1 MSYKIAGI
9 DVHKKVL
16 MVVVVDASTPE
27 EKPERRRF
35 ATMPSDLRRLSTW
48 LREQGVEEAVM
59 ESTAQYWRSVWLE
72 LEPYMRLHLAQAF
85 SNRAPR
91 GRKHDFKDAERLVRR
106 LIANELILSF
116 VPDGEQRT
124 WRNMTRMKTQLT
136 RDRVRLQNQM
146 ECLLEEMRIK
156 LSIVVSDLLGASGLR
171 ILRALAEGETDPKK
185 LASLG
190 DDRLKCTEEQLVDA
204 LTGRPQPMHRE
215 MLALQ
220 LERLQLI
227 DTQIAK
233 LNGMIAQAMKPH
245 QEAVIRLAEVPGFG
259 VDSAQQVIAEVGV
272 QASTFPSAAELTS
285 WVGTCPGKEESAEE
299 NHSSRSAKGN
309 KYLRRVLNQAAH
321 AAVKK
326 KGSYFQAVF
335 RRLLPRLGY
344 KSAIWAIAHRLCRV
358 VWKILHEGVRFIE
371 QGSEPD
377 PKAEKQRA
385 RILARA
391 LRKLGYHVAITPINP
406 AVAETE
412 CKCSGSDFRG
422 SVKKSVISTNCADRA
437 ELQRTECN
445 PMTSLFLP

>member
-1 MSYKIAGI
+1 MKIAGI

-16 MVVVVDASTPE
+16 MVVVIDANTPE

-35 ATMPSDLRRLSTW
+35 ATMPSELRRLSIW

-72 LEPYMRLHLAQAF
+72 LEPHMRLHLAQAF

-106 LIANELILSF
+106 LIADELILSF
-116 VPDGEQRT
+116 VPDGEQRI
-124 WRNMTRMKTQLT
+124 WRSMTRMKLQLT

-156 LSIVVSDLLGASGLR
+156 LSIVVSNLLGASGLR
-171 ILRALAEGETDPKK
+171 ILQALARGETDPKR
-185 LASLG
+185 LAQLG
-190 DDRLKCTEEQLVDA
+190 DERLQCTEEQLVDA
-204 LTGRPQPMHRE
+204 LTGRAQPMHRE

-245 QEAVIRLAEVPGFG
+245 QEAVMRLAEVPGLG
-259 VDSAQQVIAEVGV
+259 VDSAQQIIAEVGV

-285 WVGTCPGKEESAEE
+285 WVGTCPGKDESAEQ

-321 AAVKK
+321 AAVKS

-344 KSAIWAIAHRLCRV
+344 QSAIWAIAHRLCRV

-371 QGSEPD
+371 QGCEPD
-377 PKAEKQRA
+377 PRTKKKRA
-385 RILARA
+385 QMLARA
-391 LRKLGYHVAITPINP
+391 LRKLGYEVAITPINP
-406 AVAETE
+406 ATAT
-412 CKCSGSDFRG
+412 RG
-422 SVKKSVISTNCADRA
+422 
-437 ELQRTECN
+437 LQA
-445 PMTSLFLP
+445 

>member
-1 MSYKIAGI
+1 MCYKIAGI

-16 MVVVVDASTPE
+16 MVVVMDASTPDS
-27 EKPERRRF
+27 KPERRRF
-35 ATMPSDLRRLSTW
+35 ATMPSDLGRLSTW
-48 LREQGVEEAVM
+48 LQERGVEEAVM

-72 LEPYMRLHLAQAF
+72 LEPYMRLQLAQAF

-124 WRNMTRMKTQLT
+124 WRNLTRMKLQLT

-185 LASLG
+185 LAGLG
-190 DDRLKCTEEQLVDA
+190 DQRLKCSEEQLVDA
-204 LTGRPQPMHRE
+204 LTGRAQPMHRQ

-220 LERLQLI
+220 LERLQLM
-227 DTQIAK
+227 DGQLAK
-233 LNGMIAQAMKPH
+233 LNGLIAQAMKPH
-245 QEAVIRLAEVPGFG
+245 QDAVIRLAEVPGLG

-272 QASTFPSAAELTS
+272 TAGTFPSAAEFTS
-285 WVGTCPGKEESAEE
+285 WVGTCPGKDESAEE

-326 KGSYFQAVF
+326 NGSHFQAVF

-344 KSAIWAIAHRLCRV
+344 QSAIWAVAHRLCRV

-371 QGSEPD
+371 QGREPD
-377 PKAEKQRA
+377 PQAKKRHA
-385 RILARA
+385 RRLAQA
-391 LRKLGYHVAITPINP
+391 LRKLGYKVAITPIDLCT
-406 AVAETE
+406 AE
-412 CKCSGSDFRG
+412 SG
-422 SVKKSVISTNCADRA
+422 I
-437 ELQRTECN
+437 
-445 PMTSLFLP
+445 